1 LINRHRLVGA
11 LILLLSLAIS
21 PQSGRAATPRWPAA
35 ATTGTAILAS
45 GDLSLAADAA
55 PAAAAYGDYAR
66 FGLFDSQPQI
76 TPATRRVLV
85 QWSATVPAAAAARLD
100 VRIAKG
106 AQWSDWTLDVAD
118 GAVVTFDRVGQQV
131 QYRLT
136 LLAQASAPKVQSVSL
151 SALPL
156 RDEDVVRSSQDE
168 PAAPTYHIRATR
180 MGLVGDRTANGH
192 IIQPNDWFV
201 SLPSFR
207 SLSSKGGSEY
217 MARLSY
223 NGKSVVVPVW
233 EVGPWNIHDD
243 YWNVD
248 RERFADLPVGWPEDH
263 AAYYDGYNG
272 GRAEKGRVRFPTAAD
287 VGDGAWL
294 ALGIAMNDE
303 QKAIDITFLWQ
314 GSDPGPNPTPQEP
327 GAKPAPAPEP
337 PADAA
342 GVTTVD
348 ELSDGFARS
357 DAKWY
362 EFECGQGSHAFWTYT
377 TTKAADATNSATWQ
391 ASLPAGEYDVS
402 VFVPLC
408 RNGKTDTGSARYT
421 IAHADGRAEIE
432 INQAENA
439 GNWVSLGT
447 YRFDGGGSVALSD
460 LAGDKMRA
468 IWFDSA
474 RWTAK

>member
-1 LINRHRLVGA
+1 M
-11 LILLLSLAIS
+11 LLSLALT
-21 PQSGRAATPRWPAA
+21 PTSGRAAPPRWPAA
-35 ATTGTAILAS
+35 ATAGTTILAS
-45 GDLSLAADAA
+45 GDLTLAADAA
-55 PAAAAYGDYAR
+55 PAAAAYGRYAR
-66 FGLFDSQPQI
+66 FGLFDSQPQPI
-76 TPATRRVLV
+76 PSARRVQV
-85 QWSATVPAAAAARLD
+85 QWSASVPAAAVARLD
-100 VRIAKG
+100 VRIKG
-106 AQWSDWTLDVAD
+106 RQWSDWTLAVAD
-118 GAVVTFDRVGQQV
+118 GAVVTFDQVGQQV

-136 LLAQASAPKVQSVSL
+136 LLAQTSAPEVQSVTL
-151 SALPL
+151 TALPL
-156 RDEDVVRSSQDE
+156 GDDEAVRTLQDE
-168 PAAPTYHIRATR
+168 PVAPTYHIRATR

-223 NGKSVVVPVW
+223 NGKSIVVPVW

-248 RERFADLPVGWPEDH
+248 RERFADLPVGWPQDH

-272 GRAEKGRVRFPTAAD
+272 GWAEKARGRFPTAAD

-294 ALGIAMNDE
+294 ALGIALNDE

-327 GAKPAPAPEP
+327 GAKPAPAPAP
-337 PADAA
+337 PADTA

-348 ELSDGFARS
+348 ELGAGFARS
-357 DAKWY
+357 NATWY
-362 EFECGQGSHAFWTYT
+362 EFECGQGQHAFWTYT
-377 TTKAADATNSATWQ
+377 TTKAAKATNNATWQ
-391 ASLPAGEYDVS
+391 ATLPAGEYDVS

-408 RNGKTDTGSARYT
+408 RNGKTDTASARYT
-421 IAHADGRAEIE
+421 IAHADGTAEVT
-432 INQAENA
+432 INQAKNV
-439 GNWVSLGT
+439 GQWVSLGT
-447 YRFDGGGSVALSD
+447 YRFDGSGSITLTD
-460 LAGDKMRA
+460 LASDSMRA
-468 IWFDSA
+468 LWFDAA

>member
-1 LINRHRLVGA
+1 M
-11 LILLLSLAIS
+11 LLSLAIS
-21 PQSGRAATPRWPAA
+21 PTSGRAAAPRWPAA

-55 PAAAAYGDYAR
+55 PAAPAYGSYAR
-66 FGLFDSQPQI
+66 FGLFDSQPQT
-76 TPATRRVLV
+76 TPATSRVQV
-85 QWSATVPAAAAARLD
+85 QLRATVPAAAAVRLD
-100 VRIAKG
+100 VRIATG
-106 AQWSDWTLDVAD
+106 AKWSDWTLDVAD
-118 GAVVTFDRVGQQV
+118 GATVTFDRVGQQV

-136 LLAQASAPKVQSVSL
+136 LLAQAAAPQVQSVTL
-151 SALPL
+151 TALPL
-156 RDEDVVRSSQDE
+156 RPEDSVRSMQDE
-168 PAAPTYHIRATR
+168 PVAPTYHIRATR

-223 NGKSVVVPVW
+223 KGKSIVVPVW

-243 YWNVD
+243 YWNVN
-248 RERFADLPVGWPEDH
+248 RERFADLPVGWPQDH

-272 GRAEKGRVRFPTAAD
+272 GWAEKGRVRFPTAAD

-327 GAKPAPAPEP
+327 GAKPEPAPP
-337 PADAA
+337 PADTA

-348 ELSDGFARS
+348 ELSAEFARS
-357 DAKWY
+357 EAKWY
-362 EFECGQGSHAFWTYT
+362 EFSCGQGGHAFWTYT
-377 TTKAADATNSATWQ
+377 TTKAASATNNATWQ
-391 ASLPAGEYDVS
+391 ANLPAGQYEVS

-408 RNGKTDTGSARYT
+408 RNGKADTTGSRYT
-421 IAHADGRAEIE
+421 INHADGSAEVKV
-432 INQAENA
+432 NQAANV
-439 GNWVSLGT
+439 GKWVSLGT
-447 YRFDGGGSVALSD
+447 YRFDGSGSIALAD
-460 LAGDKMRA
+460 LADDSMRSL
-468 IWFDSA
+468 WFDAA
-474 RWTAK
+474 RWTAR